1 MAKNWA
7 IVIGVNEYSY
17 LDSLKYAKIDAEAMY
32 EWLQQEGGFNKQGLF
47 LFTDNSPPIPTDPPI
62 PTTPSFGHLRTF
74 FNIQFERQVLTNA
87 DNLWFFFSGHGN
99 RGAGGDYLMLS
110 DSNPRRLEK
119 TALSVSYITERLR
132 NWGAGN
138 VVMFIDACR
147 HVENQTRGGEISQQD
162 YQGMITFYSCRDK
175 EKSLEVKSL
184 ERGAFTHV
192 LLQALKE
199 TKRRNKCLTVA
210 ELEGYLMSEVPK
222 LSPNQHPLAKVEPT
236 YKSNFILFGE
246 AQEKDVKS
254 LYNLALKKAF
264 VENKQEEARELLL
277 HANKAAKGGNLD
289 IIEALQRLPSS
300 PQVVEPVIPPP
311 KPKPKPTE
319 SPVVSEVELKSEKGV
334 NYTKLRDLLNK
345 KKWFEADQETTKVML
360 KAADREEEGWLRIK
374 DVENFPCEDLRTI
387 NQLWLHYS
395 KGKFGFS
402 VQKEIYESLGGTR
415 DYNEEVWNNFGDRIG
430 WRKEGEYLMYEDLTF
445 NLELA
450 PKAHL
455 PREVD
460 YFFRF
465 DFWDK
470 MIKKITEYDYFDFSS
485 FFIIHMIKK
494 IEGKAYLFSRAKTC
508 NV

>member
-17 LDSLKYAKIDAEAMY
+17 LENLNFAKTDAEAMY
-32 EWLQQEGGFNKQGLF
+32 QWLQQEGGFDTPGLF
-47 LFTDNSPPIPTDPPI
+47 LFTDDSPPIPTDPPI

-74 FNIQFERQVLTNA
+74 FNIQFERQVLTNV
-87 DNLWFFFSGHGN
+87 DNLWFFFSGHGH

-110 DSNPRRLEK
+110 DSNPGDLEY
-119 TALSVSYITERLR
+119 TALSVSYITERMR

-147 HVENQTRGGEISQQD
+147 HVENRTRGGEISQQD

-175 EKSLEVKSL
+175 EKSKEVKSIKQ
-184 ERGAFTHV
+184 GVFTHF
-192 LLQALKE
+192 LLQALEE
-199 TKRRNKCLTVA
+199 TKRQSRCLTVA
-210 ELEGYLMSEVPK
+210 ELEGYLIREVPK
-222 LSPNQHPLAKVEPT
+222 LSPNQHPLARVEPT

-264 VENKQEEARELLL
+264 VDNKKEEARELLL

-334 NYTKLRDLLNK
+334 DYTKLRDLLNE
-345 KKWFEADQETTKVML
+345 KKWKEADQETSQVML
-360 KAADREEEGWLRIK
+360 KAAERESQGWLSSEDI
-374 DVENFPCEDLRTI
+374 DNFPCEDLRTI

-395 KGKFGFS
+395 EGKFGFS
-402 VQKEIYESLGGTR
+402 VQKKIYKSLGGTR
-415 DYNEEVWNNFGDRIG
+415 DYNAKVWKNFYDRIG
-430 WRKEGEYLMYEDLTF
+430 WTKRGLWADRITF
-445 NLELA
+445 NLESA
-450 PKAHL
+450 PQAHL
-455 PREVD
+455 PVNLNFLEQWGRGQIWD
-460 YFFRF
+460 Y
-465 DFWDK
+465 
-470 MIKKITEYDYFDFSS
+470 
-485 FFIIHMIKK
+485 
-494 IEGKAYLFSRAKTC
+494 SRRRIWRISLLSRKDL
-508 NV
+508 